1 MNAPNWKEC
10 NSWEEIKFF
19 CENCDF
25 TVCGFVYDGI
35 KMVITKNYGKIT
47 LNIGDYTNS
56 SLSSIINNLPENIDD
71 LVVSIATSAETK
83 FLEKIFINLP
93 FTLKKIKFIYKGSK
107 ISEIKSM
114 ESDGKFNVLFG
125 IKFPFSCDFIVNYDN
140 VDYEAKYIDPE
151 NELELK
157 KKKQIFK
164 IKYTKP
170 KPQNQ
175 NGNANYFG
183 GGGGLMQLAAYGA
196 QDIYLTGNPQIT
208 FFKFTYRP
216 NNFSI
221 VTPHI
226 EKSRNFI
233 NKREKKDKFLESNRY
248 QKSLF
253 TKQNRNVKTNY
264 R

>member
-1 MNAPNWKEC
+1 MNAPNWKEY

-25 TVCGFVYDGI
+25 TVCGFVYAGI

-47 LNIGDYTNS
+47 LNIGDYANS
-56 SLSSIINNLPENIDD
+56 NISSIINNLPENIDN
-71 LVVSIATSAETK
+71 LVVNITTTTETK

-107 ISEIKSM
+107 VSEIKTM
-114 ESDGKFNVLFG
+114 ESNGKFNVLFG
-125 IKFPFSCDFIVNYDN
+125 IKFPFNCDFIINYDN
-140 VDYEAKYIDPE
+140 VDYQTKYINPE

-164 IKYTKP
+164 IKYA
-170 KPQNQ
+170 KPQPK
-175 NGNANYFG
+175 NYNPYYLG
-183 GGGGLMQLAAYGA
+183 GGGGLIQLAAYGA
-196 QDIYLTGNPQIT
+196 QNIYLTEKPQIT
-208 FFKFTYRP
+208 FFKFTY
-216 NNFSI
+216 
-221 VTPHI
+221 TQQ
-226 EKSRNFI
+226 RNFI
-233 NKREKKDKFLESNRY
+233 KKREKKDKFLESSRY

-253 TKQNRNVKTNY
+253 TKQNRNVKKNY